1 MSDDGGERCWAAT
14 TQGSESVGSIV
25 IRNNEQHS
33 IGTRH
38 AERIPFKKM
47 TFGIDGRIDRD
58 YCPVDCRR
66 SQIGQ
71 LSVGILKSIFSEI
84 EIVDPLHAIYQIAD

>member
-1 MSDDGGERCWAAT
+1 MTVASDVGRQRRRAARAS
-14 TQGSESVGSIV
+14 G
-25 IRNNEQHS
+25 NNEQHS